1 MAGAV
6 VRKLSNIP
14 RLSIVVPHGGDDA
27 AFESS
32 LASVLQHRPDGCEVI
47 VSHDGNY
54 DDPFD
59 LAEEVRFVDSGSTNV
74 LRQIT
79 DAAELAMG
87 RFVHVVADG
96 HVATADWTDA
106 ALAQF
111 EGHETGV
118 VVPVVRDPESQRIEH
133 AGWRTTASSACGP
146 IGFGDKQVARK
157 AAARVEGAFLAA
169 SFWRR
174 DLLRSLSG
182 TYRGTDTIE
191 ASVGFGHLVTQAGWR
206 CVIAEDSVMGV
217 DFETEVLDYDLRIQR
232 NHRRLQ
238 ALSDHLRSGGS
249 AGWGRG
255 VQRLLT
261 TTLAGGLRP
270 SSLLAGLRRMTAPLA
285 GNAISRSVQTA
296 GVLSV
301 DDNPET
307 LPMPAMDREPLRRA
321 A

>member
-1 MAGAV
+1 M
-6 VRKLSNIP
+6 RNLSNIP
-14 RLSIVVPHGGDDA
+14 RLSIVVPHGGDGA

-47 VSHDGNY
+47 VPHDGTY

-59 LAEEVRFVDSGSTNV
+59 LGEEVRFVDSGSTSV
-74 LRQIT
+74 LRQISE
-79 DAAELAMG
+79 AAELAMG

-96 HVATADWTDA
+96 HVATENWTDA

-118 VVPVVRDPESQRIEH
+118 VVPVVRDSETQRIEH

-174 DLLRSLSG
+174 DLLRSLAIS
-182 TYRGTDTIE
+182 YRGTDTIE
-191 ASVGFGHLVTQAGWR
+191 ASLAYGHLTTQAGWR
-206 CVIAEDSVMGV
+206 CVVAEDSVMSI
-217 DFETEVLDYDLRIQR
+217 DFETEVLDYDLRIHQ

-238 ALSDHLRSGGS
+238 AISDHFRGGGS

-255 VQRLLT
+255 IQRLLT

-270 SSLLAGLRRMTAPLA
+270 SSLISGLRRMTAPLA
-285 GNAISRSVQTA
+285 GNAISRSVQTS

-307 LPMPAMDREPLRRA
+307 LPMTSVHREPLRRA

>member
-1 MAGAV
+1 M
-6 VRKLSNIP
+6 RNLSNIP
-14 RLSIVVPHGGDDA
+14 RLSIVVPHGGDGA

-47 VSHDGNY
+47 VPHDGSY

-59 LAEEVRFVDSGSTNV
+59 LGEEVRFVDSGSTST
-74 LRQIT
+74 LRQISE
-79 DAAELAMG
+79 AAELALG
-87 RFVHVVADG
+87 RFIHVVADG
-96 HVATADWTDA
+96 HVVTDNWTNA

-118 VVPVVRDPESQRIEH
+118 VVPMVRDSETQRIEH

-146 IGFGDKQVARK
+146 IGFGEKRIARK
-157 AAARVEGAFLAA
+157 LAASVEGAFLAA

-174 DLLRSLSG
+174 DLLRSLAG

-191 ASVGFGHLVTQAGWR
+191 ASLAFGHLAKQAGWR
-206 CVIAEDSVMGV
+206 CVIAEESVMGV
-217 DFETEVLDYDLRIQR
+217 DFETEVLDYDLRISQ

-238 ALSDHLRSGGS
+238 AISDHLRNGGS

-255 VQRLLT
+255 VQRLLA

-270 SSLLAGLRRMTAPLA
+270 SSLISGLRRMSAPLA
-285 GNAISRSVQTA
+285 GNAISRSMQTI

-307 LPMPAMDREPLRRA
+307 LPMNRSQHEPLRRA